1 MSSVR
6 GWSISEDGN
15 EKAECKT
22 FGTDPCSG
30 NSDSFDLVERKASR
44 VGDDHTVHKGG
55 AS

>member
-1 MSSVR
+1 MSSAKEWLV
-6 GWSISEDGN
+6 SEGGN
-15 EKAECKT
+15 KKAEGKT

-30 NSDSFDLVERKASR
+30 NFDSFDPVERKASR